1 VLGGALEY
9 STVDVAREFPNPNWL
24 CVPCV
29 SAVNKLAGVR
39 SNLAGSEL
47 MTPAEEIANFTE
59 LPVEIQAE
67 LDCKIMTVRELLELE
82 VGDVMWLTRSAGEN
96 LDILIGGT
104 LVGYGE
110 TVIIENTT
118 GVRITDFNSEVL

>member
-1 VLGGALEY
+1 MNY
-9 STVDVAREFPNPNWL
+9 L
-24 CVPCV
+24 CDLCV
-29 SAVNKLAGVR
+29 SAVNILGGLR
-39 SNLAGSEL
+39 WNLAGSEP

-59 LPVEIQAE
+59 LPVEIQTE

-110 TVIIENTT
+110 TVIIESTM
-118 GVRITDFNSEVL
+118 GVRITDFNSEV